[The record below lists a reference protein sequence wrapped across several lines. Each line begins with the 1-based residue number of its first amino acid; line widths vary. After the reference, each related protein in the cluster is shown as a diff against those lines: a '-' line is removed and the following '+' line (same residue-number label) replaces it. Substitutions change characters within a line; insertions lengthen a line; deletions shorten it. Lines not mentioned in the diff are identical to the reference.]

1 MLASVI
7 VVKTEKP
14 QEWGCA
20 SYFLLAESTRLRV
33 SFLYFTLF
41 RLLALCEVMGGTP
54 WRPSQ
59 VGRGEFVVTIGYQQY
74 VEKIVKD
81 TRCLLVPPS
90 NLLFKLRN
98 ADSGSCDQDYYYQ
111 DNQSQPRYKG
121 DA

>member
-1 MLASVI
+1 MLASVMA
-7 VVKTEKP
+7 VKTKKP

-20 SYFLLAESTRLRV
+20 SYFLLAEGTRLRV

-74 VEKIVKD
+74 VEKIVKY
-81 TRCLLVPPS
+81 THHLLVPPG

-98 ADSGSCDQDYYYQ
+98 ADNGSCDQDYYYQ
-111 DNQSQPRYKG
+111 DNQGQPRYKG